1 MWILENHGVEVGGT
15 KIMAPQNILKKS
27 TVNRYLKRLGFTPK
41 GLLLEPIV
49 VHFQAEQSND
59 LWQMDFTPSE
69 LKKLPQSDSLSD
81 KGLMLA
87 SLVDDRSGVLYQE
100 YFLSDG
106 ETALMALQFLF
117 NAMAPKKQ
125 KNFPFQGIPKALS
138 VGSDACITLEGISYQ
153 LKAEMAGEKVL
164 VLLGLFDSEIY
175 VEFQDKKE
183 GMVGSGKTTLLR
195 KIQEQLTEEKQIII
209 SRSLST
215 DKRRVTIGTLYTAL
229 FLDLVKEKNF
239 QAPTQPEKRERKLLE
254 ILKKN
259 DKPDNGKTLAVVIAG
274 HPKLKNDLR
283 RPTMEEVGA
292 RVQIFTL
299 DSLIDNKDVI
309 AVEALELLANSLIT
323 PLQINYYLIQAL
335 EKAYLTG
342 TKPITADII
351 QSVLSLDI
359 DGLEAKLARNGY
371 TIASLSEVLNAKAS
385 EVKTFL
391 RGQLTSGK
399 ANGFNQEINKLGVF

>member
-1 MWILENHGVEVGGT
+1 M
-15 KIMAPQNILKKS
+15 
-27 TVNRYLKRLGFTPK
+27 
-41 GLLLEPIV
+41 
-49 VHFQAEQSND
+49 QA
-59 LWQMDFTPSE
+59 
-69 LKKLPQSDSLSD
+69 
-81 KGLMLA
+81 A
-87 SLVDDRSGVLYQE
+87 
-100 YFLSDG
+100 
-106 ETALMALQFLF
+106 
-117 NAMAPKKQ
+117 
-125 KNFPFQGIPKALS
+125 
-138 VGSDACITLEGISYQ
+138 
-153 LKAEMAGEKVL
+153 
-164 VLLGLFDSEIY
+164 
-175 VEFQDKKE
+175 
-183 GMVGSGKTTLLR
+183 
-195 KIQEQLTEEKQIII
+195 
-209 SRSLST
+209 T

-259 DKPDNGKTLAVVIAG
+259 DKPVALFIDEAHDLHSQTLISLKRLIELSQDNGKTLAVVIAG

-299 DSLIDNKDVI
+299 DSLIDNKVRYCEWLLKQCGPKDLKIQDVI